1 MTLLVN
7 PREKDALRKGSVI
20 RSSSSDQGKFP
31 GIGSGDRGGYV
42 RVGRTFG
49 PNNNNRLG
57 TGAGRST
64 EASRLRATRK
74 PVGAAAKS
82 SAIPVGA
89 AAIPVGAA
97 KSASSCSSQARNIS
111 ASRSSSH
118 AAPSSS
124 AEFPGSGVGAAG
136 AAVGGATGSGSEQRS
151 RFTKT
156 GGRGVEGRSRFTTT
170 GGRGVEGR
178 SRFAASRRGPDKP
191 ALEDATCGVAGA
203 RGTAQ
208 PPARRASTSQQKV
221 KKRTEFV
228 NFKIRS
234 MRLFRFQVC

>member
-1 MTLLVN
+1 M
-7 PREKDALRKGSVI
+7 
-20 RSSSSDQGKFP
+20 
-31 GIGSGDRGGYV
+31 

-136 AAVGGATGSGSEQRS
+136 AAVGGATGSEQRS
-151 RFTKT
+151 RFPTIGAT
-156 GGRGVEGRSRFTTT
+156 GSAGRSRFTTAGAT
-170 GGRGVEGR
+170 GFEGR
-178 SRFAASRRGPDKP
+178 SRFAAARSRRGPDKP

>member
-1 MTLLVN
+1 M
-7 PREKDALRKGSVI
+7 
-20 RSSSSDQGKFP
+20 
-31 GIGSGDRGGYV
+31 

-49 PNNNNRLG
+49 PSNNRLG
-57 TGAGRST
+57 TGAGRSA
-64 EASRLRATRK
+64 EASRLRAARK

>member
-1 MTLLVN
+1 M
-7 PREKDALRKGSVI
+7 
-20 RSSSSDQGKFP
+20 
-31 GIGSGDRGGYV
+31 

-49 PNNNNRLG
+49 PSNNRLG
-57 TGAGRST
+57 TGAGRS
-64 EASRLRATRK
+64 EASRLRAARK
-74 PVGAAAKS
+74 LISAGAA
-82 SAIPVGA
+82 AIPVGA

-97 KSASSCSSQARNIS
+97 KSASSCSSQARNIA

-178 SRFAASRRGPDKP
+178 SRFAASRRGPGKP
-191 ALEDATCGVAGA
+191 APEDATCGVAGA

>member
-1 MTLLVN
+1 M
-7 PREKDALRKGSVI
+7 
-20 RSSSSDQGKFP
+20 
-31 GIGSGDRGGYV
+31 

-136 AAVGGATGSGSEQRS
+136 AAVGGATGSEQRS
-151 RFTKT
+151 RFTMT
-156 GGRGVEGRSRFTTT
+156 GGRGSAGRSRFTTT

-178 SRFAASRRGPDKP
+178 SRFAASRRGPGKP
-191 ALEDATCGVAGA
+191 APEDATCGVAGA

>member
-1 MTLLVN
+1 M
-7 PREKDALRKGSVI
+7 
-20 RSSSSDQGKFP
+20 
-31 GIGSGDRGGYV
+31 

-136 AAVGGATGSGSEQRS
+136 AAVGGATGSEQRS
-151 RFTKT
+151 RFTMT
-156 GGRGVEGRSRFTTT
+156 GGRGSAGRSRFTTT

>member
-1 MTLLVN
+1 M
-7 PREKDALRKGSVI
+7 
-20 RSSSSDQGKFP
+20 
-31 GIGSGDRGGYV
+31 

-151 RFTKT
+151 RFTMT
-156 GGRGVEGRSRFTTT
+156 GGRGSAGRSRFTTT

-178 SRFAASRRGPDKP
+178 SRFAASRRGPGKP
-191 ALEDATCGVAGA
+191 APEDATCGVAGA

>member
-7 PREKDALRKGSVI
+7 PREKDVLRKGSVI

-57 TGAGRST
+57 TGAGRSA
-64 EASRLRATRK
+64 EASRLRAARK

-82 SAIPVGA
+82 CAIPVGA

-151 RFTKT
+151 RFTM
-156 GGRGVEGRSRFTTT
+156 T

-178 SRFAASRRGPDKP
+178 SRFAASRRGPGKP

-208 PPARRASTSQQKV
+208 PPARRVSTSQRKV
-221 KKRTEFV
+221 QWRTEFV

>member
-1 MTLLVN
+1 M
-7 PREKDALRKGSVI
+7 
-20 RSSSSDQGKFP
+20 
-31 GIGSGDRGGYV
+31 

-151 RFTKT
+151 RFTMT
-156 GGRGVEGRSRFTTT
+156 GGRGSAGRSRFTTT

-178 SRFAASRRGPDKP
+178 SRFAASRRGPGKP
-191 ALEDATCGVAGA
+191 APEDATCGVAGA

-221 KKRTEFV
+221 KRRTEFV

>member
-1 MTLLVN
+1 M
-7 PREKDALRKGSVI
+7 
-20 RSSSSDQGKFP
+20 
-31 GIGSGDRGGYV
+31 

-136 AAVGGATGSGSEQRS
+136 AAVGGATGSEQRS
-151 RFTKT
+151 RFTMT
-156 GGRGVEGRSRFTTT
+156 GGRGSEGRSRFTTT

-221 KKRTEFV
+221 KRRTEFV

>member
-1 MTLLVN
+1 M
-7 PREKDALRKGSVI
+7 
-20 RSSSSDQGKFP
+20 
-31 GIGSGDRGGYV
+31 

-136 AAVGGATGSGSEQRS
+136 AAVGGATGSEQRS

-178 SRFAASRRGPDKP
+178 SRFAAARSRRGPDKP

-221 KKRTEFV
+221 KRRTEFV